1 MSDNTA
7 KENVRSKV
15 WQYVEYVL
23 AFVVFVLL
31 LIPAL
36 ILRVIRYIASGLLYA
51 IGFGLNKLSKKYNV
65 IDDID
70 NIVTGYKD

>member
-7 KENVRSKV
+7 KENIKSKV

-36 ILRVIRYIASGLLYA
+36 ILRVIRYIASGLLYV
-51 IGFGLNKLSKKYNV
+51 IGFGLNKLSKKYNT

-70 NIVTGYKD
+70 NIITGYKD